1 MADQEILKGRRVAIL
16 LTNGFEEVEFTEP
29 KKALENSGANIDV
42 IAPEGPQVKAWDM
55 KDWGNSYNVD
65 KTLDEANHADYDAL
79 LLPGGVLNP
88 DQLRMNQKAVE
99 FAKMF
104 FEEGKPVAAICH
116 GPQLLI
122 ETGVLEGRTMTS
134 YYSIKT
140 DLINAG
146 VNWVDKEVVVDNGL
160 VSSRNPD
167 DIPAFCNKMVEEF
180 REGIHERH
188 SMI

>member
-1 MADQEILKGRRVAIL
+1 M
-16 LTNGFEEVEFTEP
+16 
-29 KKALENSGANIDV
+29 DV
-42 IAPEGPQVKAWDM
+42 IAPEGPRVKAWN
-55 KDWGNSYNVD
+55 KKEWGDSYDVS
-65 KTLDEANHADYDAL
+65 KILDEADHNDYDAL
-79 LLPGGVLNP
+79 FLPGGVLNP

-146 VNWVDKEVVVDNGL
+146 VHWVDEEVVVDNGL
-160 VSSRNPD
+160 VSSRSPD
-167 DIPAFCNKMVEEF
+167 DIPAFCDKMVEEF
-180 REGIHERH
+180 YEGIHVGQRT
-188 SMI
+188 